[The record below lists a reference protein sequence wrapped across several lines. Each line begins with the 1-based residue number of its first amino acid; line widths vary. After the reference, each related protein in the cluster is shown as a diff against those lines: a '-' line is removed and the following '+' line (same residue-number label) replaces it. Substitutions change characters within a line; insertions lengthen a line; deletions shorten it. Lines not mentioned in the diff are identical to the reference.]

1 MLTDSIIFEYGEV
14 LCRDD
19 GAKQLIWD
27 MTHIFSVKP
36 CRLDGAK
43 QLFWDM
49 KRPPWY
55 LEWTS
60 SELLGTW
67 NDRYRPTSA
76 KFPRVGALKKNAFKE
91 YKDLYND
98 KC

>member
-27 MTHIFSVKP
+27 MTHIFSVTP

-49 KRPPWY
+49 THIFSVTPCRIRQLMMTAY
-55 LEWTS
+55 HS
-60 SELLGTW
+60 
-67 NDRYRPTSA
+67 RA
-76 KFPRVGALKKNAFKE
+76 
-91 YKDLYND
+91 
-98 KC
+98 